1 MSKLDPEL
9 EKHVVKIEK
18 KREYVRMTSRR
29 SYALKKAEYLKLIN
43 EDMPANV
50 KRIEFAKSYGDLS
63 ENAEYQYAKDEQ
75 RALMQKQSLMQKDL
89 EDVKAGDFAGA
100 DTSEVMPGTGVVVA
114 VPGGE
119 RTYWILGEWDND
131 IEMGILSSKAQLAVN
146 LMGKKKGEKFNL
158 PVVDGP
164 SAEGEVKD
172 IIPLSDRIREWMAV
186 PAGLQI

>member
-1 MSKLDPEL
+1 
-9 EKHVVKIEK
+9 
-18 KREYVRMTSRR
+18 
-29 SYALKKAEYLKLIN
+29 
-43 EDMPANV
+43 
-50 KRIEFAKSYGDLS
+50 
-63 ENAEYQYAKDEQ
+63 
-75 RALMQKQSLMQKDL
+75 MQKDL

-131 IEMGILSSKAQLAVN
+131 VEMGILSSKAQLAVN
-146 LMGKKKGEKFNL
+146 LMGKKKGEKFDL